1 MFAWV
6 GYDQAPVHYER
17 EARHAGRTKFT
28 TRRMLRFAADGMLS
42 FSTVPLRITLAIG
55 LLLSIASI
63 AYAVFALTL
72 RIVDAYTVPGWASIV
87 AGITFLGGLQ
97 LLMLGVIGQ
106 YVALIHE
113 EVKRR
118 PLYLVRDQLDSPA
131 EPTTL
136 SQPTGAGAA
145 GDQGAG
151 GVSGQRSGSSSPSI
165 ENTTSSGLRNS
176 TEVAGSSSSQT
187 TSGTKSSVIGGSPS

>member
-1 MFAWV
+1 
-6 GYDQAPVHYER
+6 
-17 EARHAGRTKFT
+17 
-28 TRRMLRFAADGMLS
+28 MLS
-42 FSTVPLRITLAIG
+42 FSTVPLRITLAVG

-63 AYAVFALTL
+63 ADAVFALTL
-72 RIVDAYTVPGWASIV
+72 RLVDAYTVPGWASIV

-118 PLYLVRDQLDSPA
+118 PLYLVRDQLDAPA
-131 EPTTL
+131 ASARQDREP
-136 SQPTGAGAA
+136 AVAA
-145 GDQGAG
+145 DPVGQGAG
-151 GVSGQRSGSSSPSI
+151 NVGGQSSGSSSPSI

-176 TEVAGSSSSQT
+176 TEVDGSSSSQT